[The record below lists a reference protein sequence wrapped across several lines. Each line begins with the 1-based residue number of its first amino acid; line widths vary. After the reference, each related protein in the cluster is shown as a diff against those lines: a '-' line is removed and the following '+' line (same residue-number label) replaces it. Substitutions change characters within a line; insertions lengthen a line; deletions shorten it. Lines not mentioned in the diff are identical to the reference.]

1 MTIKF
6 KSINLNNEIKE
17 WQYKSKEEIE
27 KEWNNGW
34 NVPENDNEVFYIE
47 IDGIKK
53 DVPNGFLFEDILM
66 MVGIEIW

>member
-1 MTIKF
+1 MIKF

-17 WQYKSKEEIE
+17 WQYKSKEELE

-34 NVPENDNEVFYIE
+34 NVPENDDEVFDIE

-53 DVPNGFLFEDILM
+53 DVPNGFWFEDILT